1 MSNTDYTRTFLDL
14 PYIKEEV
21 MSLYKKD
28 FHHELNVLRK
38 RAGDRFTVFDGKGNS
53 ALAEILDIDKKIL
66 KILIIENYE
75 RSNRYGIQI
84 NLGQSLI
91 KNDPFNLTI
100 QKATELGVGN
110 FSPLLTERV
119 TANRTNVNLEKRI
132 EKWNQIAKGACEQC
146 GENWIPE
153 ITKPL
158 KILDWSKLIN
168 SDIKIVLYPD
178 AEIMLSEI
186 EIKDSISIAIGPE
199 GDFTEEEIR
208 GLKEDGFIPVTIG
221 PRILRAETASISVI
235 SALRYGAKEF

>member
-1 MSNTDYTRTFLDL
+1 MSNTAYTRTFLDL

-21 MSLYKKD
+21 ISLTKKD

-38 RAGDRFTVFDGKGNS
+38 RTGDRFTVFDGRGNS
-53 ALAEILDIDKKIL
+53 ALAQILDIDKKIL
-66 KILIIENYE
+66 KILIVENYPP
-75 RSNRYGIQI
+75 SNRHGIKI

-91 KNDPFNLTI
+91 RKDPFNLTI
-100 QKATELGVGN
+100 QKATELGVSS

-119 TANRTNVNLEKRI
+119 IAHRANVNVEKRI

-153 ITKPL
+153 INKPI
-158 KILDWSKLIN
+158 KIEDWSKEIN

-186 EIKDSISIAIGPE
+186 EIKESISIAIGPE
-199 GDFTEEEIR
+199 GDFTEEEIS
-208 GLKEDGFIPVTIG
+208 GLKEVGFIPVTIG
-221 PRILRAETASISVI
+221 ARILKAETAAISAI

>member
-1 MSNTDYTRTFLDL
+1 MC
-14 PYIKEEV
+14 V
-21 MSLYKKD
+21 CVHSLHKKD

-53 ALAEILDIDKKIL
+53 ALVEILGIDKKIL
-66 KILIIENYE
+66 KILILENYPL
-75 RSNRYGIQI
+75 SNRHGIQI

-153 ITKPL
+153 ISNPL
-158 KILDWSKLIN
+158 TVNDWSLSTN
-168 SDIKIVLYPD
+168 SETKIVLYPK
-178 AEIMLSEI
+178 ATTKLSDI
-186 EIKDSISIAIGPE
+186 EIKDSVSVAIGPE
-199 GDFTEEEIR
+199 GDFTKDEI
-208 GLKEDGFIPVTIG
+208 LTLQEAGFEAVTMG
-221 PRILRAETASISVI
+221 RRILKAETAAVSVV

>member
-38 RAGDRFTVFDGKGNS
+38 RVGDRFTVFDGKGNS

-66 KILIIENYE
+66 KILIIENYPV
-75 RSNRYGIQI
+75 SNRHGIQI

-153 ITKPL
+153 ITEPL
-158 KILDWSKLIN
+158 KIEDWSKVIN
-168 SDIKIVLYPD
+168 SDIKIVLYPE

-221 PRILRAETASISVI
+221 PRILRAETAAISVI